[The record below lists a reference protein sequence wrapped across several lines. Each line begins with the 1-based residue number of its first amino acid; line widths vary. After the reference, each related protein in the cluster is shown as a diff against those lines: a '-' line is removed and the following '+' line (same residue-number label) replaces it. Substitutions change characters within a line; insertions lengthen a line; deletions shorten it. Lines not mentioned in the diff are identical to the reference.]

1 MEQEKYLAVRDGIK
15 RELLSDM
22 DFTREM
28 SDEEIQDAIADRLR
42 AREFA
47 GRLNVYERARMG
59 KELFF
64 TIPSYWKIVSRHT
77 ARLLL
82 SLSA

>member
-64 TIPSYWKIVSRHT
+64 TIRGLDVLQELIEDEQIGRAHD
-77 ARLLL
+77 
-82 SLSA
+82 